1 MTQVTYPL
9 YAEMQDDRERLKS
22 VIKRLTRVLS
32 YVTFPLLFI
41 LLLCAK
47 PLFVLLYSE
56 KWLDSVPFFQV
67 LCLAGLAVCLQAINL
82 QAISAIGKGRV
93 MFVGTVIKR
102 TVGISF
108 IVGGFFIWGMKGL
121 LYGVVFNSW
130 FSYLYNIYLVS
141 KYIGFKCTE
150 QLMDLFPVL
159 FFSSLVA
166 LLCYIITNQM
176 QLGLYMN
183 GVVMALLYIVLYWIV
198 SLIWKPQE
206 FIYCK
211 SLVFSYLGRIK
222 GLLLKD
228 RV

>member
-1 MTQVTYPL
+1 
-9 YAEMQDDRERLKS
+9 
-22 VIKRLTRVLS
+22 
-32 YVTFPLLFI
+32 
-41 LLLCAK
+41 
-47 PLFVLLYSE
+47 
-56 KWLDSVPFFQV
+56 
-67 LCLAGLAVCLQAINL
+67 
-82 QAISAIGKGRV
+82 
-93 MFVGTVIKR
+93 
-102 TVGISF
+102 
-108 IVGGFFIWGMKGL
+108 
-121 LYGVVFNSW
+121 
-130 FSYLYNIYLVS
+130 
-141 KYIGFKCTE
+141 
-150 QLMDLFPVL
+150 MDLFPVL